1 MSEDGSDKVKWA
13 VGALLIVSA
22 IGLMIGLGRI
32 LGYDPMGPA
41 PSDSPLIGGEAP
53 EVSLPV
59 VSGDGA
65 DAGDRVSVSG
75 LRGEVVLLDFWASWC
90 HPCRQSIPAL
100 NEVHERYGSQIRMY
114 GVNVQPELRPDGV
127 RAAHRDF
134 GAAFPS
140 LHDARQE
147 AQSLYGVTSIPTL
160 VMIDR
165 DGVVRHVERGVPDP
179 DDVADRLDE
188 ILTDR

>member
-1 MSEDGSDKVKWA
+1 MSTGSNRVTWA
-13 VGALLIVSA
+13 VGALLVVGA
-22 IGLMIGLGRI
+22 LGLLIGLGKM

-41 PSDSPLIGGEAP
+41 RSHSPLVGAPAP
-53 EVSLPV
+53 EVSLAL
-59 VSGDGA
+59 VSGHGS
-65 DAGDRVSVSG
+65 DAGDRISVSS

-100 NEVHERYGSQIRMY
+100 NQVHERYGSRIRMY

-134 GAAFPS
+134 GADFPS

-179 DDVADRLDE
+179 DDVAARLDE